1 MVEFRILGPLEV
13 ARDGVPIVLGAAQQR
28 ALLAVLVLHRGAAVS
43 TDRLID
49 ELWGERA
56 PATAA
61 KTVQVYVSQLR
72 KSLGAGVIVTQGRG
86 YRLAVAD
93 EQVDAAEFEA
103 LRVEGRRALSEGD
116 LVGAQDRLCS
126 ALGLW
131 RGEPLADFAFEPF
144 AQEAIA
150 RLQSARVAALED
162 RIEAELAL
170 GSDGELIGELESLVA
185 SNPLQE
191 RLRGQ
196 LMIALYRAGR
206 QADALAVYRQTSE
219 LLREELGLEPSRRLQ
234 QLERAILGQDSS
246 LDGDVTA
253 TRGVSVGVCPFKGLA
268 VFDRADAEFF
278 CGRERLVADLL
289 ARLVES
295 PMVGIIGS
303 SGIGKSSLLRAG
315 LLPALSAGSLPGSS
329 GWRQVLLRPGA
340 HPRSEL
346 GRALDGERLGEALGQ
361 LSSGQRLVVAVDQL
375 EELFTVCEQ
384 EEERA
389 AFLEQLAV
397 AASDAERRA
406 VVVVSLRADF
416 YGRFASYS
424 RFAGALSRSHVL
436 VGPMDRGELARAIEQ
451 PAARAGLELEPGLTD
466 ALVSDVAGEPGGLPL
481 LSTTLLELWRAR
493 DGRVLR
499 YDTYQTRGGVRGA
512 VARLAEDAYNQLGE
526 PEQRIAR
533 GLMLRLAS
541 GEDGTLARRRV
552 SLGELE
558 RIAGAAGVLAELT
571 DARLLTVNDG
581 EVELSHE
588 ALLREWPRYRT
599 WLEEDRIGRR
609 LHAHLTAAAND
620 WDERGRAVAD
630 VYRGARLAAA
640 LEWRAAHKQ
649 ELNQTERAFLD
660 AGRAAAGRAQR
671 RLRMML
677 AGVAF
682 LLAVAVVGGVVA
694 LDQRSS
700 ARNEARV
707 AEAQRLGVQALSEPR
722 LDRSLLLAR
731 QGIAIDQSPVTRG
744 YLFDALLR
752 SPAAIRVI
760 DGAGNPLTALDLSPD
775 GRTLAAG
782 DTAGNVLFFDPV
794 TGRRVGPTYTAPYP
808 ISAARFSPDGR
819 QLAVA
824 AGEEYV
830 DILDARTRRY
840 TRRLFVAPPD
850 TSLNTTDNPWVVG
863 TIAFSPDSR
872 ELWADA
878 IHNQSQGSSGYVVR
892 WDAHSGQRL
901 GPPRHIDGTAEAAL
915 VGFTGHGAQ
924 VVASIGARRTTV
936 IRDAAT
942 LRLVRRLRGGSARAA
957 LSPNGRVVALGGAD
971 GSVRLLDL
979 HTGNLR
985 IATDRHDGMVTDLR
999 FTPDARRLLTA
1010 GADGRLIEWNV
1021 ADGQRIETFTGR
1033 AGGVSQIAIAP
1044 DGRSAYAAGE
1054 DGTVIAW
1061 DLAGDR
1067 SLDRPFTAPA
1077 RSATVFPGSGNGA
1090 MTVAGFAVAPTPN
1103 GRGFAVP
1110 DDAGYV
1116 DVFDSR
1122 TLNRTARLPVS
1133 PGRQVAAVALSPDGR
1148 TVAATTQDGHLR
1160 FGDLRN
1166 PQHLGP
1172 SQAVTD
1178 WPVWSLAFSGDGRW
1192 LATTGDIT
1200 SSDPPLQLWNVRRR
1214 RLAYT
1219 ALLTPRTAWPT
1230 DVTFSPDGTKLAASM
1245 IDPEGATGI
1254 EIFSVPQL
1262 AELRTLPADAG
1273 TSLRFSPDG
1282 RLLVF
1287 GDVRG
1292 RLWLYDTRTWK
1303 PRGSRLVG
1311 HTGAV
1316 VTVSFSPDGLTLATT
1331 SDDGTTRLWDVP
1343 SGHPIGTALPGPAQH
1358 YVAAA
1363 FVDGGTQL
1371 VTLDDDGHGSL
1382 WDIQPESWARR
1393 ACEIAGRT
1401 LTRAEWNDALPER
1414 AYAPACDRR

>member
-13 ARDGVPIVLGAAQQR
+13 ARDGVPIVLGPAQQR

-49 ELWGERA
+49 ELWGGRA
-56 PATAA
+56 PPTAA

-103 LRVEGRRALSEGD
+103 LWVEGRRALSQGD
-116 LVGAQDRLCS
+116 VVGAQDRLCS

-131 RGEPLADFAFEPF
+131 RGEPLVDFAYEPF

-206 QADALAVYRQTSE
+206 QADALAVYRQMSQ

-234 QLERAILGQDSS
+234 ELERAILRQDSS
-246 LDGDVTA
+246 LDGDVRP

-268 VFDRADAEFF
+268 FFDRADAEFF

-289 ARLVES
+289 ARMVES
-295 PMVGIIGS
+295 PLVGIIGS

-315 LLPALSAGSLPGSS
+315 LLPALSAGSLPGSG

-340 HPRSEL
+340 HPCAEL

-361 LSSGQRLVVAVDQL
+361 LSPGQRLVVAVDQL

-384 EEERA
+384 AEERA

-406 VVVVSLRADF
+406 VVVASLRADF

-424 RFAGALSRSHVL
+424 RFAGSLSRSHVL
-436 VGPMDRGELARAIEQ
+436 VGPMDRDELARAIEQ
-451 PAARAGLELEPGLTD
+451 PAARAGLELESGLAD
-466 ALVSDVAGEPGGLPL
+466 ALMSDVAGEPGALPL
-481 LSTTLLELWRAR
+481 LSTALLELWRAR

-499 YDTYQTRGGVRGA
+499 YDSYQTRGGVRGA

-541 GEDGTLARRRV
+541 GEGGTLARRRV

-609 LHAHLTAAAND
+609 LHVHLTAAAND

-640 LEWRAAHKQ
+640 LEWRAAHEQ

-660 AGRAAAGRAQR
+660 ASRAAAGRAQR

-682 LLAVAVVGGVVA
+682 LLAVAVAGGVVA
-694 LDQRSS
+694 LDQRGS
-700 ARNEARV
+700 ARNQARG

-722 LDRSLLLAR
+722 LDRALLLAR
-731 QGIAIDQSPVTRG
+731 QGVALDQSPATRG
-744 YLFDALLR
+744 YLFEALLR
-752 SPAAIRVI
+752 SPAAIRVM
-760 DGAGNPLTALDLSPD
+760 DGAGNPFTALDLSPA

-782 DTAGNVLFFDPV
+782 DTAGNVLFFDAV
-794 TGRRVGPTYTAPYP
+794 TGRRVGPSYTALGA
-808 ISAARFSPDGR
+808 ISAVRFSPDGR

-824 AGEEYV
+824 VGEGFV
-830 DILDARTRRY
+830 DLLDAATHRY
-840 TRRLFVAPPD
+840 TRRLFVAPP
-850 TSLNTTDNPWVVG
+850 SAALNTFNNSWVIG
-863 TIAFSPDSR
+863 TIVFSPDSR
-872 ELWADA
+872 GLWADV
-878 IHNQSQGSSGYVVR
+878 IHNTAAILTPKRHQVQSTTGYIVR
-892 WDAHSGQRL
+892 WAARSGQRL
-901 GPPRHIDGTAEAAL
+901 GPPRHVEGVSQATLA
-915 VGFTGHGAQ
+915 GFVKRGAQ
-924 VVASIGARRTTV
+924 LVTSSGAERATV
-936 IRDAAT
+936 IRDTAT
-942 LRLVRRLRGGSARAA
+942 LRPVRSLPAGSALAA
-957 LSPNGRVVALGGAD
+957 LSPDGRVVALGGAD

-979 HTGNLR
+979 QTGDLR
-985 IATDRHDGMVTDLR
+985 LATDRHGAAVTDLR
-999 FTPDARRLLTA
+999 FAPDSRTLLTA
-1010 GADGRLIEWNV
+1010 GLDGRVIEWNV
-1021 ADGQRIETFTGR
+1021 ADDRRVETFIGH
-1033 AGGVSQIAIAP
+1033 AGTVSRVTIAP
-1044 DGRSAYAAGE
+1044 DGQTAYSAGQ

-1061 DLAGDR
+1061 DLTQNRRLG
-1067 SLDRPFTAPA
+1067 RPFTAPP
-1077 RSATVFPGSGNGA
+1077 RSAMVFPVEDRGSNGPTEFA
-1090 MTVAGFAVAPTPN
+1090 PDGTTVPVAGLVVAPTPD

-1122 TLNRTARLPVS
+1122 TLDAHRS
-1133 PGRQVAAVALSPDGR
+1133 HPGESRSAG
-1148 TVAATTQDGHLR
+1148 
-1160 FGDLRN
+1160 
-1166 PQHLGP
+1166 
-1172 SQAVTD
+1172 
-1178 WPVWSLAFSGDGRW
+1178 
-1192 LATTGDIT
+1192 
-1200 SSDPPLQLWNVRRR
+1200 RRR
-1214 RLAYT
+1214 RACAGRTDGCGHDGGRPAAVRRPARPT
-1219 ALLTPRTAWPT
+1219 AGRAAA
-1230 DVTFSPDGTKLAASM
+1230 GRRRRASM
-1245 IDPEGATGI
+1245 VARLQRRRP
-1254 EIFSVPQL
+1254 L
-1262 AELRTLPADAG
+1262 AR
-1273 TSLRFSPDG
+1273 DG
-1282 RLLVF
+1282 RGL
-1287 GDVRG
+1287 
-1292 RLWLYDTRTWK
+1292 RLH
-1303 PRGSRLVG
+1303 PRSV
-1311 HTGAV
+1311 AV
-1316 VTVSFSPDGLTLATT
+1316 VGCPPTPARVHRHPDEYCERRGC
-1331 SDDGTTRLWDVP
+1331 
-1343 SGHPIGTALPGPAQH
+1343 
-1358 YVAAA
+1358 
-1363 FVDGGTQL
+1363 
-1371 VTLDDDGHGSL
+1371 
-1382 WDIQPESWARR
+1382 DIQPGWQGACSGRERRRHHGNRDLLCASARAIEDAARGRGSIAAVLPGRAAARLRRRPRPRLAVRHPYLEASWPPAPRSHQRGEHRQLQPRR
-1393 ACEIAGRT
+1393 ADARHHIGRRRHAPVGRPFRPPDRHHAAGPR
-1401 LTRAEWNDALPER
+1401 
-1414 AYAPACDRR
+1414 PAVRRGGIRGPRHTPRHLG